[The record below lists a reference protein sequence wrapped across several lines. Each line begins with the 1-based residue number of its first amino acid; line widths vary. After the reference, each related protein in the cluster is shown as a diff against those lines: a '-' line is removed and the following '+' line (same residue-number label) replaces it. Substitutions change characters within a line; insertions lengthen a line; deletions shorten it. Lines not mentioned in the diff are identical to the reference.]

1 MKHCAC
7 DGRLPWGPCFSHHHV
22 LPPPS
27 GEILSGPVSGMASP
41 IMQVDFKNTLTSV
54 SDVLFLGSLEGV
66 KASLGRLPHLGRHGS
81 HFVARRSQRDHPTAL
96 YVSQYT
102 ASNSSLEIGCEGALV
117 AAG

>member
-1 MKHCAC
+1 
-7 DGRLPWGPCFSHHHV
+7 
-22 LPPPS
+22 
-27 GEILSGPVSGMASP
+27 MASP

-81 HFVARRSQRDHPTAL
+81 HSAARRSQRDYPTAL
-96 YVSQYT
+96 CVSQYT